1 MIVSKIPLVCIQED
15 HDEFDEGNVCYK
27 NNLYHTY
34 IIGNTFMSVFE
45 IRKWRDGRIEA
56 DHYVGYFNTDYFI
69 TLAEYRQKQI
79 EEILDGEICVYSN
92 II

>member
-1 MIVSKIPLVCIQED
+1 
-15 HDEFDEGNVCYK
+15 
-27 NNLYHTY
+27 
-34 IIGNTFMSVFE
+34 MSVFE